1 MPKDFEFSAELPHA
15 VREVHAA
22 LTDERYWRWRM
33 KDSDRSVVVIDK
45 PYGPETLRVT
55 VTDRTDLAD
64 LPAIVRGVLRRP
76 LVSEWVNEWGR
87 LDGDTSRGRITGG
100 ATGGVPFR
108 IESRSRLR
116 AIESRRTRFDVR
128 GQVAVNVPVVGG
140 QIELLVRQMILRSV
154 AADQDVLDGWLTD
167 EQRG

>member
-1 MPKDFEFSAELPHA
+1 
-15 VREVHAA
+15 
-22 LTDERYWRWRM
+22 M
-33 KDSDRSVVVIDK
+33 KDNDRSVVVIDK
-45 PYGPETLRVT
+45 PSGPETLRVT

-64 LPAIVRGVLRRP
+64 LPAIARGVLRRP

-87 LDGDTSRGRITGG
+87 LDGDTARGRITGG

-116 AIESRRTRFDVR
+116 GIESGRTLFDIH
-128 GQVAVNVPVVGG
+128 GQVAVKMPLVGG

-154 AADQDVLDGWLTD
+154 ASDQSVLNGWLTN